1 MQRNSSAEIR
11 TATLRKGLTWN
22 VEATDRHRI
31 AELWKSGA
39 NSSVETY

>member
-11 TATLRKGLTWN
+11 TATLRKGKALKGA
-22 VEATDRHRI
+22 ATDRHRI
-31 AELWKSGA
+31 AELWKSVA